1 MSSAV
6 AKTPTRAEVERL
18 TSLGER
24 FRGWQKRQGGSYFK
38 TPSYVWDDAFELV
51 PIFGARHVARELG
64 LSREELLRRM
74 NEEQESLV
82 AVAPAST
89 PKDPE
94 FLEVEM
100 EWPGVAMPPAPA
112 QPTVTEA
119 LALAPRVTREPEP
132 SAPAPAIAASAT
144 PSAQESAL
152 RAEEAW
158 LEVVAPDGA
167 KLTLRIPV
175 SHLMNV
181 SALVREFKSQR

>member
-74 NEEQESLV
+74 HEEQQPVV
-82 AVAPAST
+82 AAAPASA
-89 PKDPE
+89 PKDPK

-112 QPTVTEA
+112 RPTVTEA
-119 LALAPRVTREPEP
+119 PALAAPITREPEP
-132 SAPAPAIAASAT
+132 SAPAPAIAASVT
-144 PSAQESAL
+144 PTAEESA

-167 KLTLRIPV
+167 KLTLRMPV
-175 SHLMNV
+175 SHLMNA
-181 SALVREFKSQR
+181 SALVREFRS